1 MTSLFSVMI
10 IRISIVTLLFSL
22 VLSVHSSGLQDITPV
37 PKEHF
42 DPRVS
47 EFLRIDGNGD
57 QQITFAEFIL
67 GDTEYIREQSKNF
80 HRFDTNGDN
89 VITKA
94 EYDGYFKN
102 HEGGRMG
109 GRRGEHDDFM
119 RRMHAPHPS
128 HGRESF
134 FEPSRRPEFPD
145 GNDRFGKEERRGGP
159 RFSESTPRFPS
170 KDDDSREE
178 MTLLPS
184 PPQENREREG
194 QGEDR

>member
-1 MTSLFSVMI
+1 MI

-47 EFLRIDGNGD
+47 GLFPSLLLILIFCLEFLRIDGNGD

-80 HRFDTNGDN
+80 HRFDTNGEVFPTPIIIQYTYNSSSISSGDN

-119 RRMHAPHPS
+119 RRMVYFSLVLLALFL
-128 HGRESF
+128 SF
-134 FEPSRRPEFPD
+134 ACQCFLFLISSAI
-145 GNDRFGKEERRGGP
+145 
-159 RFSESTPRFPS
+159 RFST
-170 KDDDSREE
+170 
-178 MTLLPS
+178 
-184 PPQENREREG
+184 
-194 QGEDR
+194 

>member
-1 MTSLFSVMI
+1 SPLLSMMFLRFSIPILFLSLS
-10 IRISIVTLLFSL
+10 RAQ
-22 VLSVHSSGLQDITPV
+22 SSGLQDITPV

-47 EFLRIDGNGD
+47 EFLRIDGNAD

-94 EYDGYFKN
+94 EYDAYFKN
-102 HEGGRMG
+102 HEGRN

-119 RRMHAPHPS
+119 RRMNAPHPTHS
-128 HGRESF
+128 REF
-134 FEPSRRPEFPD
+134 FEPSRMSRPEFSD
-145 GNDRFGKEERRGGP
+145 DRFGKDERRGNP
-159 RFSESTPRFPS
+159 RFSDNTPRFPP
-170 KDDDSREE
+170 KEEDSREE
-178 MTLLPS
+178 MTSPS
-184 PPQENREREG
+184 SSRREKK
-194 QGEDR
+194 